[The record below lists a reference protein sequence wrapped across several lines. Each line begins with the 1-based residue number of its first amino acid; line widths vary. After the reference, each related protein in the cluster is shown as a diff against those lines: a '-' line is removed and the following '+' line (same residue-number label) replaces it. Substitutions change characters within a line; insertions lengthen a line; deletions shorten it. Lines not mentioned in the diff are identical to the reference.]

1 MRMKGLVIT
10 SWKGKHR
17 RMASHEPEKRPEK
30 CRVVRGPVRASGQD
44 RMKRNWIR
52 EGARRKEAKSRQEKG
67 EGRERE

>member
-10 SWKGKHR
+10 SWKGKNR

-30 CRVVRGPVRASGQD
+30 SRVVRGPVRASGQD

-52 EGARRKEAKSRQEKG
+52 EGARRKKRRVGRKRVRV
-67 EGRERE
+67 GRE